1 MNRPLDKPLTDDRRQ
16 PMHRLHNIAS
26 AQPALDDL
34 ILGGLDD
41 VVQTYGFRPSTPAA
55 TESEYI
61 KRLNDINHISFCA
74 YELYRN
80 CLRDGVLKE
89 PCQGL
94 KCHHRSQITS
104 VKDLILRNA
113 GQVESPQGFSSY
125 ELTSLAVK
133 AFEFIPSKNKL
144 KAIRS
149 VCGRMERQIVKKFEY
164 AMTIAPHRDVV
175 TLRSLVILSQSAA
188 SQWQDQQS
196 HQSHQSNSSGSGE
209 D

>member
-1 MNRPLDKPLTDDRRQ
+1 
-16 PMHRLHNIAS
+16 MHRLHNIAS
-26 AQPALDDL
+26 AQPALDDF

-41 VVQTYGFRPSTPAA
+41 VVQTYGFRPQSSQAA
-55 TESEYI
+55 ESEYI

-80 CLRDGVLKE
+80 CLRDEVLTD

-94 KCHHRSQITS
+94 KIHHREQITAIKEII
-104 VKDLILRNA
+104 VRNA
-113 GQVESPQGFSSY
+113 GIIESPHGFSSY

-133 AFEFIPSKNKL
+133 AFEFIPNKNKL

-164 AMTIAPHRDVV
+164 VMTIAPRRDLV
-175 TLRSLVILSQSAA
+175 TLRSLMILSRSAA
-188 SQWQDQQS
+188 SQW
-196 HQSHQSNSSGSGE
+196 
-209 D
+209 

>member
-1 MNRPLDKPLTDDRRQ
+1 MPDDFDRKPKLK
-16 PMHRLHNIAS
+16 PMHHLHNIAS
-26 AQPALDDL
+26 AQPAFDDF
-34 ILGGLDD
+34 ILGGFDD
-41 VVQTYGFRPSTPAA
+41 VVQTYGFRPSAPAA

-89 PCQGL
+89 PCQAL
-94 KCHHRSQITS
+94 KCHHRTQITS
-104 VKDLILRNA
+104 VKDLIQRNA
-113 GQVESPQGFSSY
+113 GQVESPHGFSSY

-164 AMTIAPHRDVV
+164 VLTIAPHRDIV
-175 TLRSLVILSQSAA
+175 TLRSLVILSRSAA
-188 SQWQDQQS
+188 GQWHDNEQPKD
-196 HQSHQSNSSGSGE
+196 
-209 D
+209 

>member
-1 MNRPLDKPLTDDRRQ
+1 MAPAAPQ
-16 PMHRLHNIAS
+16 PFGFEHKLWPTHVVHSAT

-34 ILGGLDD
+34 IFGGLDD
-41 VVQTYGFRPSTPAA
+41 VVQSYGLGAKGNARAVQD
-55 TESEYI
+55 SEYI

-80 CLRDGVLKE
+80 CLRDGMLTD

-94 KCHHRSQITS
+94 KCHHREQITS
-104 VKDLILRNA
+104 IKELILRNA
-113 GQVESPQGFSSY
+113 GIVESPHGFSSY

-144 KAIRS
+144 GAIRS

-164 AMTIAPHRDVV
+164 ALTIAPRRDIV

-188 SQWQDQQS
+188 SQWQENTS
-196 HQSHQSNSSGSGE
+196 KPSP
-209 D
+209 